1 MPHEL
6 VSQRLVET
14 PPRSKSVSIV
24 LCTFN
29 GARYL
34 PAQLASY
41 LNQDR
46 LPDELV
52 IGDDGSTDE
61 TESLIE
67 EFARTAPFPVRF
79 HRNAERLGVGRNFDQ
94 AIQRCTGDLIALS
107 DQDDEWRPD
116 KLSRL
121 VELMQ
126 QHPTAGY
133 ACSDAELIDGES
145 QPLNGRLWE
154 QYRTPPGSF
163 LQGDFQSTARHLLLQ
178 SDRVLGATMLLR
190 ATCLK
195 PLSPIPASWVHDH
208 WISVMCE
215 LLGAHGVCTS
225 ELITRYRLHGN
236 QTCGLRRP
244 VGSYRRKQRDFA
256 DRSLQ
261 RIRRLERL
269 VDLRKHLTEKLIPE
283 QPELARWFPL
293 LDQAELQAQQAINR
307 DGMSWW
313 RRKFDRLQQWWQST
327 PQTTF
332 PTLPKMGHS

>member
-1 MPHEL
+1 
-6 VSQRLVET
+6 
-14 PPRSKSVSIV
+14 
-24 LCTFN
+24 
-29 GARYL
+29 
-34 PAQLASY
+34 
-41 LNQDR
+41 
-46 LPDELV
+46 
-52 IGDDGSTDE
+52 
-61 TESLIE
+61 
-67 EFARTAPFPVRF
+67 
-79 HRNAERLGVGRNFDQ
+79 
-94 AIQRCTGDLIALS
+94 
-107 DQDDEWRPD
+107 
-116 KLSRL
+116 
-121 VELMQ
+121 MQ

-145 QPLNGRLWE
+145 QSLNGRLWE

-190 ATCLK
+190 AACLK

-225 ELITRYRLHGN
+225 ELITRYRLHGD

-261 RIRRLERL
+261 RIRRRERL
-269 VDLRKHLTEKLIPE
+269 VDLRKHLSQQLIPE
-283 QPELARWFPL
+283 QPELARWLPL
-293 LDQAELQAQQAINR
+293 LDQAELLAQQAIDR

-313 RRKFDRLQQWWQST
+313 RRKFDRLQRWWRST
-327 PQTTF
+327 PHTTF
-332 PTLPKMGHS
+332 QTQQEMEHL